1 MRLTR
6 EEREARYWAHEDRH
20 HEFPGARTGIEHTP
34 RPWRVDDDGDPDGIV
49 YIESAT
55 ETICSLPYID
65 VGVKRLA
72 NANVLAAA
80 PDMLKALQDILESAF
95 IDIDDGKWALRA
107 LSEIRPI
114 ASRAIRKAKG
124 GVRET
129 VR

>member
-20 HEFPGARTGIEHTP
+20 HERPSIMSEHTP
-34 RPWRVDDDGDPDGIV
+34 GPWTATACDDFYQIQGRGAYV
-49 YIESAT
+49 AEVFNSH
-55 ETICSLPYID
+55 E
-65 VGVKRLA
+65 A
-72 NANVLAAA
+72 NARLIEAA
-80 PDMLKALQDILESAF
+80 PDMLEALQDILESAF

-124 GVRET
+124 GVEEHGRT
-129 VR
+129 QRRNA